1 VPASAGMTQKNM
13 SETSSQILA
22 RLHTYHSLPIDLSL
36 RDGYFRL
43 LERLGNPHLELPP
56 VIHVAGTNGKGSTLA
71 FLRAMLEADGKT
83 VHVYTSPHLVRFHER
98 IRIAGQLIEEKLL
111 VELLKEC
118 EDANAA
124 GQVTFFELT
133 TALAFLAFS
142 RTPADFTLLETGMG
156 GRLDATNVVTH
167 PALSIITRISR
178 DHSEFLGQNL
188 KEIAGEKAGIFK
200 KNTVAVIAP
209 QDSEEVIKTLEEKA
223 QAAETPLFQHDK
235 NWRYALTGNGF
246 SFLSSAFTESFPEPS
261 LRGEHQYAN
270 AATAIAALMQL
281 PQRIYPSSMQRGL
294 RTVEWPA
301 RLQKLT
307 QGPLVEK
314 LPEGTE
320 LWLDGGHNDSAGL
333 ALARMAQAWC
343 EEEEKPLFLIYG
355 MLSSKQPEAFLAPL
369 APHTKALAAI
379 AIPEEPKT
387 LGAAAAAQAAIRAGI
402 FQAHAAPNL
411 TEALDFCLKQG
422 ENFPSRILICG
433 SLYLAGY
440 VLRDHG

>member
-1 VPASAGMTQKNM
+1 MPA
-13 SETSSQILA
+13 ETSAEILA
-22 RLHTYHSLPIDLSL
+22 RLYTYHALPIDLSL

-71 FLRAMLEADGKT
+71 FLRAMLEADGKS
-83 VHVYTSPHLVRFHER
+83 VHVYTSPHLVQFHER
-98 IRIAGQLIEEKLL
+98 IRIAGQLIGERLL
-111 VELLKEC
+111 LELLKEC
-118 EDANAA
+118 EAANAA

-156 GRLDATNVVTH
+156 GRLDATNVVPH
-167 PALSIITRISR
+167 PAVSIITRISY
-178 DHSEFLGQNL
+178 DHREFLGQSL

-200 KNTVAVIAP
+200 KGTPAVVAP
-209 QDSEEVIKTLEEKA
+209 QDGEEVIQTLEEKA
-223 QAAETPLFQHDK
+223 EATGTPLFRHDR
-235 NWRYALTGNGF
+235 NWRYALTGDGF
-246 SFLSSAFTESFPEPS
+246 SFLSSAFTETFPEPG
-261 LRGEHQYAN
+261 LKGEHQYAN

-281 PQRIYPSSMQRGL
+281 PHRIYPTAMQRGL

-301 RLQKLT
+301 RLQQLT
-307 QGPLVEK
+307 HGPLVKK

-333 ALARMAQAWC
+333 ALAHMAKAWG
-343 EEEEKPLFLIYG
+343 EEEKKPLFLIYG

-379 AIPEEPKT
+379 AVPEESKS
-387 LGAAAAAQAAIRAGI
+387 LGAAEAAQAAIRAGI
-402 FQAHAAPNL
+402 SEAQAAANL
-411 TEALDFCLKQG
+411 TEALDFCLKQA
-422 ENFPSRILICG
+422 ENFSSRILICG

-440 VLRDHG
+440 VLRDHR